1 MKLKTV
7 EVNGQQYASLDANG
21 QPVYVHD
28 DGKEIG
34 FDAAQAVS
42 KISALNGEA
51 KSHREAK
58 EAAETNLAKFA
69 GISDPAEALEAIE
82 MMTKID
88 QKKLIDAGAV
98 DQVKAEITKSFQTQ
112 LDEANGRS
120 KTLESQLYD
129 AKIGGSFSGS
139 KFIADKIA
147 IPADMLQARFGQA
160 FKVEDGNIV
169 AHDATGNKIYSR
181 SKPGELASFDEALE
195 FLVEQYPQKDHILKA
210 SGNNGGGSRQSQHQA
225 GQKTMKRDAF
235 DSLDMAGKQ
244 SALKDGT
251 TIVD

>member
-7 EVNGQQYASLDANG
+7 EVNGKHYAEVDANG
-21 QPVYVHD
+21 LPVYVHD

-58 EAAETNLAKFA
+58 EAVETKLAAFS
-69 GISDPAEALEAIE
+69 GIEDPKKALEAIE

-98 DQVKAEITKSFQTQ
+98 DQVKAEITKSFQAQ
-112 LDEANGRS
+112 LDEATQRAT
-120 KTLESQLYD
+120 TLEGQLYQEM
-129 AKIGGSFSGS
+129 IGGRFSGS
-139 KFIADKIA
+139 KFIADKVA
-147 IPADMLQARFGQA
+147 IPSDMLQARFGQS
-160 FKVEDGNIV
+160 FKVEDGKVV
-169 AHDATGNKIYSR
+169 AYDGSGNKIYSR
-181 SKPGELASFDEALE
+181 SKPGELAAFDEALE

-210 SGNNGGGSRQSQHQA
+210 SGNQGTGSRQTQHA
-225 GQKTMKRDAF
+225 SGQKTMKRDSF
-235 DSLDMAGKQ
+235 TSLSPADQQ
-244 SALKDGT
+244 STLKDGI

>member
-7 EVNGQQYASLDANG
+7 EVNGKSYAEVDANG
-21 QPVYVHD
+21 LPVYVHD

-42 KISALNGEA
+42 TISARNAEA

-58 EAAETNLAKFA
+58 EAAEAKLVSFS
-69 GISDPAEALEAIE
+69 GIEDPKKALEAIE

-98 DQVKAEITKSFQTQ
+98 DQVKADITKSFQAQ
-112 LDEANGRS
+112 LDEANNKN
-120 KTLESQLYD
+120 KTLEGQLYESM
-129 AKIGGSFSGS
+129 IGGNFSGS
-139 KFIADKIA
+139 KFITDKIA
-147 IPADMLQARFGQA
+147 IPSDMLQARFGQS
-160 FKVEDGNIV
+160 FKVEDGKVV
-169 AHDATGNKIYSR
+169 AYDGTGNKIYSR
-181 SKPGELASFDEALE
+181 AKPGELASFDEAIE

-210 SGNNGGGSRQSQHQA
+210 SGNQGGGSRQSQHQA

-244 SALKDGT
+244 TALKDGI

>member
-7 EVNGQQYASLDANG
+7 EVNGKHYAEVDANG
-21 QPVYVHD
+21 LPVYVHD

-58 EAAETNLAKFA
+58 EAVEANLAKFS
-69 GISDPAEALEAIE
+69 GITDPAKALEALE

-98 DQVKAEITKSFQTQ
+98 DQVKAEITASFQTK
-112 LDEANGRS
+112 LDEANQRGD
-120 KTLESQLYD
+120 KLEGQLYEEM
-129 AKIGGSFSGS
+129 IGGRFSGS
-139 KFIADKIA
+139 NFITEKIA
-147 IPADMLQARFGQA
+147 IPSDMLQARFGQS
-160 FKVEDGNIV
+160 FKVEEGKVVAYDG
-169 AHDATGNKIYSR
+169 TGNKIYSR
-181 SKPGELASFDEALE
+181 AKPGELASFDEALE

-210 SGNNGGGSRQSQHQA
+210 SGNNGGGSRTTQHDA
-225 GQKTMKRDAF
+225 GQKTMKRSAF
-235 DSLDMAGKQ
+235 DSLDQTGKQ
-244 SALKDGT
+244 TALKDGI

>member
-7 EVNGQQYASLDANG
+7 EVNGKHYAEVDANG
-21 QPVYVHD
+21 LPVYVHE

-34 FDAAQAVS
+34 FDAAQAVG
-42 KISALNGEA
+42 KISSLNGEA

-58 EAAETNLAKFA
+58 EAAEASLAKFS
-69 GISDPAEALEAIE
+69 GITDPTKALEALE

-98 DQVKAEITKSFQTQ
+98 DQVKADITKSFQTQ
-112 LDEANGRS
+112 LDEANNKN

-147 IPADMLQARFGQA
+147 IPADLLQARFGQS

-169 AHDATGNKIYSR
+169 AVDATGNKIYSR

-195 FLVEQYPQKDHILKA
+195 FLVEQYPQKDHILKS
-210 SGNNGGGSRQSQHQA
+210 SGNQGGGSRQSQHQA

-244 SALKDGT
+244 TALKDGI

>member
-7 EVNGQQYASLDANG
+7 EVNGKHYAEVDANG
-21 QPVYVHD
+21 LPVYVHD

-34 FDAAQAVS
+34 FDAAQAIG
-42 KISALNGEA
+42 KISSLNGEA

-58 EAAETNLAKFA
+58 EAAEASLAKFS
-69 GISDPAEALEAIE
+69 GITDPIKALEAIE

-112 LDEANGRS
+112 LDEVNGRN

-147 IPADMLQARFGQA
+147 IPADLLQARFGQS
-160 FKVEDGNIV
+160 FKVEEGKVVAYDG
-169 AHDATGNKIYSR
+169 TGNKIYSR

-210 SGNNGGGSRQSQHQA
+210 SGNNGGGSRPTQHQA

-235 DSLDMAGKQ
+235 TGLSPVEQQ
-244 SALKDGT
+244 STLKEGI